1 MNALGKVLTVFVFLG
16 SLAWL
21 GLTVALFSTRMDWKK
36 SALDAEKAAQDNF
49 AKSEANAKEVVERE
63 RSAYTSLAAEK
74 QTSESLKKERDQYRT
89 DLEDLKTKIGKTN
102 TDIEKYQPAMDKLQA
117 ANDTL
122 QKTVDSLT
130 TENAK
135 LTKDRDDAVIQ
146 EERAK
151 VRATNLGEEL
161 KVTKLGFEAQV
172 EKTREFQNANKGNAA
187 PDADF
192 RGDVLATKDGVIL
205 FSGGANAGVKTGGRY
220 VITRPSEPY
229 FVGTVIVTD
238 ASDPQKSIGIF
249 TPAGGQK
256 LAGKYIPKVGDQVS
270 AK

>member
-36 SALDAEKAAQDNF
+36 AAEGADK
-49 AKSEANAKEVVERE
+49 NAKDIQQKAEENTKLMLERE
-63 RSAYTSLAAEK
+63 RDAAAAVATEK
-74 QTSESLKKERDQYRT
+74 LNSESLRKERDQYQK
-89 DLEDLKTKIGKTN
+89 DLEDLKTKINATN
-102 TDIEKYQPAMDKLQA
+102 TAIEKVQPAMDKLQA

-130 TENAK
+130 TENSKLAK
-135 LTKDRDDAVIQ
+135 ARDEAVIQ

-151 VRATNLGEEL
+151 VRATNLAQEL
-161 KVTKLGFEAQV
+161 NVTNTAFDAQV
-172 EKTREFQNANKGNAA
+172 EKNRLIAEQTKGNLA

-192 RGDVLATKDGVIL
+192 RGDVMASKDGIIL
-205 FSGGANAGVKTGGRY
+205 FSGGANAGVKSGAKY
-220 VITRPSEPY
+220 IITRPSDPFY
-229 FVGTVIVTD
+229 VGTVIVTD
-238 ASDPQKSIGIF
+238 ASDPQKSYGVF
-249 TPAGGQK
+249 SPASGNK